1 MSERLLSSEELFE
14 LHKEKV
20 KKSLQEV
27 KRRSRKPNL
36 YDRVAIPV
44 DRLIGRTLARVY
56 GIPQE
61 ET

>member
-27 KRRSRKPNL
+27 KRRSINPNL
-36 YDRVAIPV
+36 YHRIANPV